1 MSLVYISAF
10 LLFAKPACLLI
21 QFRSVYNLILA
32 LEVVGASNIQEDDI
46 PELMNNEDI
55 SFDIFLT
62 QM

>member
-1 MSLVYISAF
+1 MIS
-10 LLFAKPACLLI
+10 
-21 QFRSVYNLILA
+21 ILA